1 MNVNIDLKE
10 SLFGYSGEF
19 THLDG
24 HKFTVA
30 SSFNQI
36 TQPFSWNIIANEGM
50 PVKNREGKFGDL
62 HVKLMVEFPTKLS
75 MKQKEL
81 IKQIFPEE
89 GDTAQVIQQ

>member
-1 MNVNIDLKE
+1 
-10 SLFGYSGEF
+10 
-19 THLDG
+19 
-24 HKFTVA
+24 
-30 SSFNQI
+30 
-36 TQPFSWNIIANEGM
+36 M